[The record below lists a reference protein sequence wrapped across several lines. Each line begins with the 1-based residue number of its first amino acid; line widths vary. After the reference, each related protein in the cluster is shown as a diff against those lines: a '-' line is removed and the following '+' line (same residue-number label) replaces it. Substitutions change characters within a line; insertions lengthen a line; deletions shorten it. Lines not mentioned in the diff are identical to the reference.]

1 MLLPASSPEAFLLR
15 QQSSV
20 NLKTPASHQ
29 GHLKPQ
35 VARHAL
41 PVRTTQGN
49 LLTQTVDTFTAVQK
63 AKITPKSIH
72 KSAIRFTGG
81 LGSYPFDNGDIQ
93 LGTHPT
99 DSPYYNQLDAWRKKI
114 WHEATRPRPGF
125 TEGWL
130 QPMDTLFQMASQID
144 LMEAAARSGFPTRF
158 RHWSWG
164 QDFNEQYQRQRFGL
178 GRLYE
183 MVINTNPS
191 YAFLYDRNPV
201 YAQKVVMAHVLGH
214 TDFFKNNLMFSET
227 NRNMVRVMA
236 DNKAKIERYYADPWL
251 TRHTVDGVH
260 PVEKFLNQFNSLEWL
275 VDLSA
280 LKPPSL
286 EALQKQ
292 DIASSQSESKVA
304 QALTGLKADFLGA
317 APWMQDFLYSHQ
329 DWKKDHDK
337 TQQEADAQQAKP
349 VPNPTRDVLGV
360 LLTQGQGLKPWQ
372 KDMLANLREES
383 YYFVPQVRTK
393 LMNEGWATFWHH
405 KLMSDS
411 PNLIDESETADI
423 AQMMAGVE
431 SPPPEGINPYQVGYA
446 IFKNIYE
453 HAGYGLNDFDTT
465 FQPNRVIRQEDWHHR
480 MNPKNFN
487 EVAALKQVQD
497 VRKYLNDVDFIRQ
510 YFTPEV
516 AEQLGMVVTQERE
529 EWDRNAMQE
538 VKVKYVESD
547 AFNQVKE
554 LILQQYENI
563 FPSISVMDANHNG
576 KGELLMKHE
585 NPIQDLDL
593 ADTRETLAN
602 LSQFW
607 GKPVHLDSTFEAEVG
622 ETKPKQQSVFWGSR
636 ADEKPK
642 GIHERRPIRLSYQK
656 GQMQIFLL
664 KPDGNIEKEITNQ
677 YF

>member
-1 MLLPASSPEAFLLR
+1 MLFSAASPETFQLR
-15 QQSSV
+15 QQSSAS
-20 NLKTPASHQ
+20 LKTPASNP
-29 GHLKPQ
+29 GKITSN
-35 VARHAL
+35 AL
-41 PVRTTQGN
+41 PIRSTPRSA
-49 LLTQTVDTFTAVQK
+49 LTQAVDTFATVHK
-63 AKITPKSIH
+63 TSITPKSVI
-72 KSAIRFTGG
+72 KPRLKFSGG
-81 LGSYPFDNGDIQ
+81 LGSYPFDNADIQ
-93 LGTHPT
+93 LGNHPT
-99 DSPYYNQLDAWRKKI
+99 DSPYYNQLDVWRKKI

-125 TEGWL
+125 PQGWL

-236 DNKAKIERYYADPWL
+236 DNKAKIERYYTDPWL
-251 TRHTVDGVH
+251 TRHSVDGVH

-286 EALQKQ
+286 DALQKHEPLQ
-292 DIASSQSESKVA
+292 TRLEQTI
-304 QALTGLKADFLGA
+304 TGFKADFLGA
-317 APWMQDFLYSHQ
+317 APWMQDFLYSHS
-329 DWKKDHDK
+329 DWKNYQDK
-337 TQQEADAQQAKP
+337 TQQEADAQQEKP
-349 VPNPTRDVLGV
+349 VPHPTRDVLGV

-372 KDMLANLREES
+372 KDMLTNLREES

-411 PNLIDESETADI
+411 PSLIDESETADI
-423 AQMMAGVE
+423 AHMMAGVE
-431 SPPPEGINPYQVGYA
+431 SPPQEGINPYQLGYA

-465 FQPNRVIRQEDWHHR
+465 FQPNRAIRQEDWNHR
-480 MNPKNFN
+480 MDPQKFN
-487 EVAALKQVQD
+487 EEAALKKVQD

-529 EWDRNAMQE
+529 EWDRNAMHE

-547 AFNQVKE
+547 SFNQVKAM
-554 LILQQYENI
+554 ILQQYENI
-563 FPSISVMDANHNG
+563 FPSISVVDANHNG
-576 KGELLMKHE
+576 KGELLMKHD

-593 ADTRETLAN
+593 EDTRETLAN
-602 LSQFW
+602 ISQFW
-607 GKPVHLDSTFEAEVG
+607 GKPVHLDTTFEAEVG
-622 ETKPKQQSVFWGSR
+622 ETKPKEHSVYWGSR
-636 ADEKPK
+636 TDEKTK
-642 GIHERRPIRLSYQK
+642 GIHERRPVRLSYQH
-656 GQMQIFLL
+656 GQLEIFLL
-664 KPDGNIEKEITNQ
+664 KPDGKIEKEITKK